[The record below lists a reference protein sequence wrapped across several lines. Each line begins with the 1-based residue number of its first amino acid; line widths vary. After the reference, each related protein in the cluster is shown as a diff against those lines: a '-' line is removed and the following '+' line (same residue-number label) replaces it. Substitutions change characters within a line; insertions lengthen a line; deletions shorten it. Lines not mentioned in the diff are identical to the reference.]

1 MSLIE
6 VKFGGQ
12 THTIDKDRDFLAA
25 GGQAELFVK
34 GGKVVK
40 LYFDPKTMPPEKK
53 LTELGLLARNKAFV
67 IPQEFVKQGKKNVGL
82 LFDLV
87 KDCVPLQSANSNG
100 FWVDNGITPKSALEV
115 VEKIKANI
123 QFAHEQKCLIV
134 DLNPFNVL
142 LGKKDQARNWFID
155 TESYATPN
163 FKATAIAP
171 GIRDWQAKEF
181 TALTDWYSF
190 AIIACE
196 FFLGAHP
203 FRNGSGRHPDF
214 PVKPDPMEERMRKN
228 VSVFNKRTQVSS
240 KIRSLDAIP
249 QTYREWFIALFECGK
264 RTMPPDIA
272 VAQATRVIAPVI
284 RDSASFMIELLQSY
298 PEDIRKH
305 KFLRGKRIVKAG
317 GKTWV
322 GKVAYD
328 QVGEVILFE
337 GEPLFAS
344 LEESGRLRLVHKL
357 QPVAFD
363 LLVDAVLVS
372 DNQLYAKIND
382 NLVEIEFSNIG
393 GKIVATT
400 GSAWPVMPYATKLFS
415 NILTQNILGRIFFL
429 IPGYAN
435 VHIKELAGHEIE
447 NATRTGSVIF
457 AVSRKGRKLWRSVIV
472 CSGDYSS
479 YKIEAEET
487 DDTDINAAKLLRPL
501 LVQLTDE
508 MQFEIA
514 DLKSGQKRIVN
525 DQDNALSGQMR
536 ISSEEDQLVFFVEK
550 QLFKISMK

>member
-6 VKFGGQ
+6 VQFGGQ
-12 THTIDKDRDFLAA
+12 THIIDKDREFLAA

-53 LTELGLLARNKAFV
+53 LAELGLLGRNKSFV
-67 IPQEFVKQGKKNVGL
+67 IPQEFVRQGKKSVGL

-87 KDCVPLQSANSNG
+87 KDSVPLQSANSNG
-100 FWVDNGITPKSALEV
+100 FWVDNSITPKSALVV
-115 VEKIKANI
+115 VEKIKATI
-123 QFAHEQKCLIV
+123 QFAHERKCLIV

-142 LGKKDQARNWFID
+142 LSKKDQTQNWFID

-181 TALTDWYSF
+181 TTLTDWYSF

-214 PVKPDPMEERMRKN
+214 PSKPDPMEERMRKN

-240 KIRSLDAIP
+240 KIRSLDTIP
-249 QTYREWFIALFECGK
+249 QTYREWFVALFEHGK

-272 VAQATRVIAPVI
+272 VAQTTRVVAPVI
-284 RDSASFMIELLQSY
+284 RTSASFVIELLQSY
-298 PEDIRKH
+298 PAEIRQH
-305 KFLRGKRIVKAG
+305 KFLLGKRIVKAG
-317 GKTWV
+317 SKTWV
-322 GKVAYD
+322 GKVDYD
-328 QVGEVILFE
+328 QVGEVFLFE

-344 LEESGRLRLVHKL
+344 VEESGRLRLVYKS
-357 QPVAFD
+357 QSVVFD
-363 LLVDAVLVS
+363 LLVDEIVVS
-372 DNQLYAKIND
+372 DNRLYAKIND
-382 NLVEIEFSNIG
+382 NLVEIEFSNIA
-393 GKIVATT
+393 GKVIATA
-400 GSAWPVMPYATKLFS
+400 GSAWPVMPYATKFFS
-415 NILTQNILGRIFFL
+415 AVLTQNILGRIFFL

-435 VHIKELAGHEIE
+435 VHVKELAGHEIE
-447 NATRTGSVIF
+447 NAARTGNVIL

-472 CSGDYSS
+472 CTNDYNS
-479 YKIEAEET
+479 YRIETEET
-487 DDTDINAAKLLRPL
+487 DDTDLNAAKLAKPL
-501 LVQLTDE
+501 LVRLTDE
-508 MQFEIA
+508 MKFELV
-514 DLKSGQKRIVN
+514 DLKSGQKRIV
-525 DQDNALSGQMR
+525 DDKDKVLSGQAR
-536 ISSEEDQLVFFVEK
+536 LASEDDQLMFFAGK
-550 QLFKISMK
+550 NLFRIAMK